1 MSLKL
6 SAALEQRLRLTNTA
20 ISNRLILPIM
30 ALAIAGSL
38 LLPTVASAETAPE
51 STASAS
57 TSIASTSQTAS
68 TTETT
73 TTTTTTTTAATTT
86 RESNQTRRPK
96 IGLAL
101 GGGGAR
107 GAAHVGVLR
116 ILEREGIHVDMIAGT
131 SVGAIVGGMYC
142 AGLSVDE
149 IEKQFTRPHLMRSY
163 MTAPI
168 WMSVVAQP
176 IFLIPRI
183 VGWRPYDGFYFGNKF
198 RNYYRRCLPKDRH
211 NIEDLNIPF
220 RAMTTNLVDGQQF
233 VVDHGDLPRA
243 IQASSAIPVLRRA
256 VGLSE
261 DQVLVDGAVL
271 VNVPVDE
278 VRKMGADIVIAV
290 SVSEHLETVPG
301 KNFKKIGSVGR
312 RLEQIFLSH
321 TDTAQMAHSDLII
334 HPRTDNI
341 GILSTDARDAK
352 RGIKAGEEA
361 ATETIP
367 AIRQKIE
374 SFKGNNP

>member
-1 MSLKL
+1 M
-6 SAALEQRLRLTNTA
+6 TF
-20 ISNRLILPIM
+20 
-30 ALAIAGSL
+30 AIAGSL

>member
-6 SAALEQRLRLTNTA
+6 SSALEQRLRLTNTA

-30 ALAIAGSL
+30 ALSIAGSL
-38 LLPTVASAETAPE
+38 LLSTVASAETAPE
-51 STASAS
+51 STVSAS

-73 TTTTTTTTAATTT
+73 TTTTTAT

>member
-1 MSLKL
+1 MPLW
-6 SAALEQRLRLTNTA
+6 A
-20 ISNRLILPIM
+20 IS
-30 ALAIAGSL
+30 IAGSSL
-38 LLPTVASAETAPE
+38 LGTVTCAQSAIASETTYA
-51 STASAS
+51 ASAS
-57 TSIASTSQTAS
+57 LVSETKS
-68 TTETT
+68 TTPIRSISTVTAKETT
-73 TTTTTTTTAATTT
+73 TTSTS
-86 RESNQTRRPK
+86 ESAQTRRPK

-116 ILEREGIHVDMIAGT
+116 VLERQGIHVDMIAGT

-149 IEKQFTRPHLMRSY
+149 IEKQFTRPQLMRSY

-168 WMSVVAQP
+168 WMSVMAQP

-243 IQASSAIPVLRRA
+243 VQASSAIPVLRRA

-278 VRKMGADIVIAV
+278 VKKMGADIVIAV

-301 KNFKKIGSVGR
+301 KTFKKIGSVGR
-312 RLEQIFLSH
+312 RLEQVFLSH
-321 TDTAQMAHSDLII
+321 TDTAQMAHADLII

-361 ATETIP
+361 ATENVP
-367 AIRQKIE
+367 AIREKIE
-374 SFKGNNP
+374 AFKGNTP